1 MEIITQKSLTAKIRP
16 IFVVTSTQGSS
27 HACVSTI
34 YPALTKETIV
44 DVCSQIVSD
53 SSPTQCTQI
62 DVCSRCQELWLYQHM
77 DQNTFPFQWTRP
89 HLNKPMQ
96 NQERK
101 YHDMHSIALAISNSV
116 IPYFSI
122 HTFSLNI
129 HSLHPHKYTYNL
141 CCPLDALM
149 PCTYFTDIRHTFN
162 NFLSTQWIN
171 TREACLQCWYTGAM
185 VLLHWHEIRIQ

>member
-1 MEIITQKSLTAKIRP
+1 MTSCRAMEIITQKSLTAKIRP

-62 DVCSRCQELWLYQHM
+62 DVCSRCQELWLYQQM

-101 YHDMHSIALAISNSV
+101 YHDMHLIALAISNSV

-122 HTFSLNI
+122 HTFSLNNVRKI
-129 HSLHPHKYTYNL
+129 CQQSQRTRACRTSCHKLAHCEGLATFGNSKL
-141 CCPLDALM
+141 CG
-149 PCTYFTDIRHTFN
+149 
-162 NFLSTQWIN
+162 IN
-171 TREACLQCWYTGAM
+171 HCMCLCMHQT
-185 VLLHWHEIRIQ
+185 LL